1 MKNYKNY
8 IYKIL
13 LFTKKLIKQLYKK
26 INILKKLFFY

>member
-1 MKNYKNY
+1 MNNYKNY